1 MQSKSFLV
9 YIGTDSSRKTAPFF
23 DAVTNHLIQITS
35 RISIGRV
42 FRGVEKE
49 REGCR
54 ASHLSIV
61 VELQETVSVIDSG
74 LSVVDDDRKSS
85 QSVCIQS
92 ICCYISITPGDLF
105 FLIRQSARLRDL
117 IR

>member
-1 MQSKSFLV
+1 MQSVSFLV
-9 YIGTDSSRKTAPFF
+9 HIGTDSSRKTAPFF
-23 DAVTNHLIQITS
+23 SCCYKSSDPNNFSHFHQQGLS
-35 RISIGRV
+35 G
-42 FRGVEKE
+42 GVKE

-54 ASHLSIV
+54 AGHLSIV

-74 LSVVDDDRKSS
+74 LSVVDDGRKSS

-105 FLIRQSARLRDL
+105 FSDSTKREIA
-117 IR
+117 